1 MDDTYK
7 EIVLNLIWEK
17 EEEGVIAS
25 QLHKHVKNLMKG
37 KAVSRAAILNYLN
50 DLCREGVLKFTEET
64 CRGGRRKRYFPR
76 MGKVDYERENVR
88 ATLQK
93 LLKTYPQY
101 TIEAL
106 SELLRGEELDPQVSR
121 ALLGYFMVRDEL
133 TYHVLE
139 EAIWGSGNPIH
150 RY

>member
-7 EIVLNLIWEK
+7 ETVLKLIWEN

-25 QLHKHVKNLMKG
+25 QLHKHLKALMKD
-37 KAVSRAAILNYLN
+37 KAVSRAAILSYLN
-50 DLCREGVLKFTEET
+50 DLCKQGILNFKEET

-76 MGKVDYERENVR
+76 MSRVDYEKENVR
-88 ATLQK
+88 GTLQK
-93 LLKTYPQY
+93 LLKSHPKY
-101 TIEAL
+101 TIEVL
-106 SELLRGEELDPQVSR
+106 TELLKGGEFDPQVSR

-133 TYHVLE
+133 TYHTLE
-139 EAIWGSGNPIH
+139 EAIWGSGNPIY